1 MQRRYVGTNT
11 PSNNGSSTTKAIE
24 RVLAGEA
31 EAHAPTS
38 SGPAP
43 PALRGGALRR
53 YRDIALGLAL
63 SDAVCVVVALA
74 VAYYLRFPDRPML
87 AGEAIVLAVAP
98 VLWVAVFHAFDL
110 YAPQHLSAPEEF
122 RRLIGASSVG
132 IVLLMMASYWSKSSF
147 SRGWVAISWIL
158 VLLLELIPRRWWRAY
173 QWRLRMDGRLALR
186 TLVVGTSAQAARLVE
201 ILSDR
206 ASGFLPVG
214 QVRAA
219 DPAEDGFAGRP
230 RIRVERDQVPSP
242 LPVLGG
248 VGDLDRLIREQGAEC
263 VFVAPPGIPVDDMA
277 QVAWTASRQRVEVRV
292 LANLPQTLTS
302 RLALVKVG
310 PAIAFALKPVR
321 LSGRQAAAKRA
332 FDLVVASAALL
343 LSLPLFLLIA
353 LWIRLDSGGPVYFH
367 QERVTKDGRVF
378 RMHKFRTMRTGGA
391 VPGDAA
397 RPFFKLEDD
406 PRLTRAG
413 AFLRRYSLD
422 ELPQFWNVL
431 VGEMSIVGPRP
442 LPLAQVTANLELL
455 AARHVVPAGVTGWW
469 QINGRSLAT
478 PEEALRLDLFY
489 IENWSLA
496 LDLYVVLKTFGAVL
510 GRQGAY

>member
-1 MQRRYVGTNT
+1 MQRRYIDAGTNAR
-11 PSNNGSSTTKAIE
+11 NGSGSAHQLE
-24 RVLAGEA
+24 RPRVGGPGPGGPQAAGPLARDPG
-31 EAHAPTS
+31 
-38 SGPAP
+38 SGAGPGP
-43 PALRGGALRR
+43 PGPPVGGGALRR
-53 YRDIALGLAL
+53 YHEIAVGLAL
-63 SDAVCVVVALA
+63 SDALCVVVALA
-74 VAYYLRFPDRPML
+74 AAYQLRYPDRPML
-87 AGEAIVLAVAP
+87 VGETVVMLLAP
-98 VLWVAVFHAFDL
+98 ILWVAVFQAFDL

-122 RRLIGASSVG
+122 RRVIGASSLG
-132 IVLLMMASYWSKSSF
+132 IVLLVMASYWSKSSF
-147 SRGWVAISWIL
+147 SRVWVGLAWVL
-158 VLLLELIPRRWWRAY
+158 VLLLELLPRRWWRAY
-173 QWRLRMDGRLALR
+173 QWRLRLDGRLALR
-186 TLVVGTSAQAARLVE
+186 TLIVGTSPQAVRLVE
-201 ILSDR
+201 ILAGP

-219 DPAEDGFAGRP
+219 ERDDPA
-230 RIRVERDQVPSP
+230 SP

-248 VGDLDRLIREQGAEC
+248 VDDLDRLIREHAAEC
-263 VFVAPPGIPVDDMA
+263 VFVAPLGISAEDMTR
-277 QVAWTASRQRVEVRV
+277 VAWTASRHGIEVRV

-310 PAIAFALKPVR
+310 PSIALALKPVR

-332 FDLVVASAALL
+332 FDLLVASAALV
-343 LSLPLFLLIA
+343 LSLPLWLAIA
-353 LWIRLDSGGPVYFH
+353 TWIRLDSRGPIYFH
-367 QERVTKDGRVF
+367 QERVTKDGRIF
-378 RMHKFRTMRTGGA
+378 RMHKFRTMRTGPA
-391 VPGDAA
+391 PADAT

-413 AFLRRYSLD
+413 VFLRRFSLD

-442 LPLAQVTANLELL
+442 LPADQVAANLELL
-455 AARHVVPAGVTGWW
+455 STRHVVPAGVTGWW

>member
-1 MQRRYVGTNT
+1 MQRRYTQTNT
-11 PSNNGSSTTKAIE
+11 NAISGTRPLSTRDLE
-24 RVLAGEA
+24 LARATEA
-31 EAHAPTS
+31 AARGGPLPG
-38 SGPAP
+38 GPAP
-43 PALRGGALRR
+43 PPAGGGALRR
-53 YRDIALGLAL
+53 YREIAVGLAA
-63 SDAVCVVVALA
+63 SDALCVVLALA
-74 VAYYLRFPDRPML
+74 AAYQLRYPGRPLL
-87 AGEAIVLAVAP
+87 ASEGMVMVVAP
-98 VLWVAVFHAFDL
+98 FLWVAVFQAFDL

-132 IVLLMMASYWSKSSF
+132 IVLLILASYWTKSSF
-147 SRGWVAISWIL
+147 SRLWIGLTWVL
-158 VLLLELIPRRWWRAY
+158 VLLAELIPRRWWRAY
-173 QWRLRMDGRLALR
+173 QWRLRLDGRLALR

-201 ILSDR
+201 ILAAR

-214 QVRAA
+214 QVRAS
-219 DPAEDGFAGRP
+219 GRDEP
-230 RIRVERDQVPSP
+230 PGA

-248 VGDLDRLIREQGAEC
+248 VGDLDRLIHEQGAEC
-263 VFVAPPGIPVDDMA
+263 LFVAPPGISVEEMDR
-277 QVAWTASRQRVEVRV
+277 VAWTASRQRIEVRV

-343 LSLPLFLLIA
+343 LTLPLWLAIA
-353 LWIRLDSGGPVYFH
+353 VWVRLDSPGSIWFH

-378 RMHKFRTMRTGGA
+378 RMHKFRTMRAGN
-391 VPGDAA
+391 AA
-397 RPFFKLEDD
+397 PADPTQPFFKLEDD

-413 AFLRRYSLD
+413 RFLRRFSLD

-431 VGEMSIVGPRP
+431 VGEMSVVGPRP
-442 LPLAQVTANLELL
+442 LPVDQVTANLDQLS
-455 AARHVVPAGVTGWW
+455 ARHVVPAGVTGWW

-489 IENWSLA
+489 IENWSLS